1 MITKNLSK
9 LYLLQKKTNLL
20 KKSHEK
26 IFCSFELVKMH
37 CEFTYTTNA
46 FQDES

>member
-1 MITKNLSK
+1 M
-9 LYLLQKKTNLL
+9 QK
-20 KKSHEK
+20 K
-26 IFCSFELVKMH
+26 IFCSFEHAKMH